1 MIRPWARFYPA
12 SKDAANLYVLF
23 SPVFDRFLVVD
34 NLDPW
39 IVVETGRILSSK
51 VLTVA
56 YVLEQSEL
64 NNDNCLLH
72 GTEHKRGE
80 NMYGASSVNSLKQS
94 VSMTEFGRNN
104 VVHKGW
110 PSDFSDVD
118 RRQALEKLQEYSIF
132 VLECLHAI
140 TIATNYRNVFPESDY
155 LNEFFEG
162 QCPEDYKVE
171 HNTLKEIKNILY
183 HSQSKEQALVSIDSV
198 WPIDT
203 SGYREMFYT
212 VSGFKK
218 PKVDLTGIHNNY
230 TLWAV

>member
-1 MIRPWARFYPA
+1 MTRPWARFYPA
-12 SKDAANLYVLF
+12 SKDAPNLYVLF
-23 SPVFDRFLVVD
+23 SPVFDRFLIAD

-56 YVLEQSEL
+56 YILEQSGL
-64 NNDNCLLH
+64 NNFNCLFY

-94 VSMTEFGRNN
+94 VSMTEFGQNKILY
-104 VVHKGW
+104 KGW
-110 PSDFSDVD
+110 PQDFNVSD
-118 RRQALEKLQEYSIF
+118 RKKALEELQEYAIF

-140 TIATNYRNVFPESDY
+140 TIATNYRNVFPETEY
-155 LNEFFEG
+155 LDEFFDG
-162 QCPEDYKVE
+162 SCPDDYKFKQ
-171 HNTLKEIKNILY
+171 NIFKEIKNILY
-183 HSQSKEQALVSIDSV
+183 HSQTKEQALASIDSV
-198 WPIDT
+198 WPADT
-203 SGYREMFYT
+203 TGYRELFYN

-218 PKVDLTGIHNNY
+218 PEVDDTGIHNNY